1 MQLNKISVSLIAT
14 IGMFFLLATILATC
28 SLQDDG
34 SKWVQINEPGFGN
47 SNNYSIAAMAEY
59 QGYLYAMTRN
69 EIQGVEMYRYNG
81 SWEQVLFPDNETNGL
96 YGNPWINNLWGD
108 MVVFNN
114 HLYCAFTSGVQGY
127 VLKST
132 GCEIWRFDG
141 STWEPVISD
150 RKDVDDSGIIT
161 AIAGCDDDDGDTT
174 ATISDETKQWDP
186 DIFSGGILQITSGN
200 GQYRRFAIL
209 GNTEDSLTVQQHE
222 VVNDGD
228 NEHTICS
235 SQTFKN
241 PFPPYDY
248 QVGVIAVGDSYE
260 IGIGH
265 DESGFGDTWNKAIPD
280 MEVFEGRLYAGT
292 GLNLLNGA
300 QVWYTDDG
308 DNWQLT
314 FPANSLG
321 LYHNDA
327 TYDNGLKPVVG
338 SIPGMAVSAV
348 SGMPVLYAGAATT
361 GGDLGTCA
369 RLAKLTDTGW
379 ELLVDS
385 SIDDN
390 NTGTNENGFGDGID
404 CSMFTGNFVP
414 WSLTEFNERLFVSI
428 QSLAGVRI
436 VYTLTGSSDD
446 GSWFYSVGGDSD
458 IPNGFDGEHNGGYPS
473 IFQNIASNIF
483 SFKGSLYAGIIST
496 YAPTVGATQD
506 YLTGSQLW
514 KSNDG
519 ISWQCD
525 TTNGFDDKNI
535 IAFEAFGTYDDTLFV
550 AGNKGCVDCPYG
562 LDPAEGA
569 KVFKLVETP

>member
-1 MQLNKISVSLIAT
+1 MRLSKISVSLVAM
-14 IGMFFLLATILATC
+14 IGMFFLSVTALTTC
-28 SLQDDG
+28 SLQDGG

-47 SNNYSIAAMAEY
+47 ANNYSIAAMAEY

-69 EIQGVEMYRYNG
+69 EVQGAEMYRYNG

-141 STWEPVISD
+141 NIWEPVISD
-150 RKDVDDSGIIT
+150 RKDVDDSGFIT

-174 ATISDETKQWDP
+174 AHITDETKLWDP
-186 DIFSGGILQITSGN
+186 DALSGGILQITSGN
-200 GQYRRFAIL
+200 GKFRRFAIL
-209 GNTEDSLTVQQHE
+209 GNTEDTLTVQQHE
-222 VVNDGD
+222 VVNDGYS
-228 NEHTICS
+228 EYTICS
-235 SQTFKN
+235 SQTFEN

-260 IGIGH
+260 IGLGQ

-327 TYDNGLKPVVG
+327 LYDNGLKPVVG

-348 SGMPVLYAGAATT
+348 SGIPVLYAGAATAD
-361 GGDLGTCA
+361 GDLGTCA

-390 NTGTNENGFGDGID
+390 TTGTNENGFGDGMD
-404 CSMFTGNFVP
+404 CTMFTGNFVP
-414 WSLTEFNERLFVSI
+414 WTLTEFNERLFVSI

-436 VYTLTGSSDD
+436 MYTLTGGTDD
-446 GSWFYSVGGDSD
+446 GSWFYSVGGDAD
-458 IPNGFDGEHNGGYPS
+458 IPNGFDGEFNGGYPS
-473 IFQNIASNIF
+473 IYQNIAANLF
-483 SFKGSLYAGIIST
+483 TFQDSLYAGIIST

-519 ISWQCD
+519 ISWQCV
-525 TTNGFDDKNI
+525 TANGFDDEHI
-535 IAFEAFGTYDDTLFV
+535 IAFEAFGTYNDTLFV

-562 LDPAEGA
+562 LDPAEGC
-569 KVFKLVETP
+569 KVFKLVETL